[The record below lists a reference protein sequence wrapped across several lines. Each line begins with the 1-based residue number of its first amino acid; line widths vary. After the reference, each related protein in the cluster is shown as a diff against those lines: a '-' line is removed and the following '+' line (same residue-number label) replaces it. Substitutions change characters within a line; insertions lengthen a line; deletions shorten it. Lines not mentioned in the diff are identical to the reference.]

1 MYGQDTQDGCS
12 LALCTSL
19 VNQSL
24 LHLLHLLPT
33 HVNVLAQLV
42 IVLILRPEWL
52 YLLVY

>member
-19 VNQSL
+19 VNQS
-24 LHLLHLLPT
+24 LLHLLPT